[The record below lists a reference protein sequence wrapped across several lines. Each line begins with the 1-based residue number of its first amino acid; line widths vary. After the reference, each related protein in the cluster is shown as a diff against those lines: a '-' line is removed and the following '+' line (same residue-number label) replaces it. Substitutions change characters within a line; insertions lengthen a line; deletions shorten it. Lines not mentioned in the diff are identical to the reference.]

1 MSDLVASAVISMCQH
16 MFSLLFISNNELS
29 DLRSKNWP
37 VVSFYTFQALSKQVR
52 VQVEVSLTR

>member
-1 MSDLVASAVISMCQH
+1 MCQH

>member
-29 DLRSKNWP
+29 DLRSKNCP